1 MKPKEVETKKPDVK
15 VMPELNEPGYTI
27 DDERKEDISN
37 VIVNIG
43 PGNLLFFFLQN
54 LSLEKF

>member
-43 PGNLLFFFLQN
+43 PGNLLFFFL
-54 LSLEKF
+54 